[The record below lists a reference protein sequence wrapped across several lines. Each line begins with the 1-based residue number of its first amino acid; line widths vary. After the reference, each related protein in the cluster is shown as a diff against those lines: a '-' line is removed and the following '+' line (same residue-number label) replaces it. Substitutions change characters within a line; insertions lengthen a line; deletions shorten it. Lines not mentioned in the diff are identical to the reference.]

1 MQACRIP
8 AFTGLKAVHAAS
20 RPRSAGASQQ
30 QQQRGQLLTVRAS
43 VVAEPVSLDVKT
55 LEGASAG
62 TASIALRV
70 ADADTAKGLVHRYL
84 VTVQQNARQVREC
97 PDSSQPAAAA
107 RECQSQPAA
116 RAGPKPASRESRAC
130 RRPANARA
138 HPGEDAGAG

>member
-107 RECQSQPAA
+107 RVPE
-116 RAGPKPASRESRAC
+116 PASRESRAKAC
-130 RRPANARA
+130 QPREPGMQAPRERA
-138 HPGEDAGAG
+138 SAPRGGC